1 MTSDPLTLILS
12 LTNMKKKKN
21 VYIQT
26 SLEKNVFN
34 LLCVGGKVNS
44 SVLFIK

>member
-12 LTNMKKKKN
+12 LTNMKKKN

-26 SLEKNVFN
+26 CLEKNVFN
-34 LLCVGGKVNS
+34 LLYVGGKVNS
-44 SVLFIK
+44 SVFLVK

>member
-12 LTNMKKKKN
+12 LTNMKKKN
-21 VYIQT
+21 VYMQT

-44 SVLFIK
+44 SVFFIK

>member
-12 LTNMKKKKN
+12 LTNMKKKN

-44 SVLFIK
+44 SVFLIK